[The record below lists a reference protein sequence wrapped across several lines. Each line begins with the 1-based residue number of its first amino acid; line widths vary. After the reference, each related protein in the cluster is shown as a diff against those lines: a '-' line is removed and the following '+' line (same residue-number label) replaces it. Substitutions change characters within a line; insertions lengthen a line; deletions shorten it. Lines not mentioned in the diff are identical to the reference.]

1 MNDEIMQLMESMGDI
16 VRSIGKLQQSIQINN
31 NRLNELNKRIE
42 KLEVQDE

>member
-1 MNDEIMQLMESMGDI
+1 MNDEIMQLMESMVDI

-42 KLEVQDE
+42 KEKV